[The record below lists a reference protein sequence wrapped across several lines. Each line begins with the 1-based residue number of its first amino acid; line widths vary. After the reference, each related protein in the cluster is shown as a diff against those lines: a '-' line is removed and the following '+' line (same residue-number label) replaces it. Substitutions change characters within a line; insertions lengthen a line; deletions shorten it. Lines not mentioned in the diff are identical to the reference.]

1 MDGQDWSPVVI
12 KRTTKPAGAGG
23 GGGAAGGGGPSISAS
38 AGVSRLRK
46 LEDDNET
53 TKHETVSLDLRLA
66 LQQAVRSWRARAR
79 AAASC
84 RRL

>member
-1 MDGQDWSPVVI
+1 MQGQDWEPVVI
-12 KRTTKPAGAGG
+12 RKTKPAGG
-23 GGGAAGGGGPSISAS
+23 GGGGAGGGPSTTVP

-66 LQQAVRSWRARAR
+66 LQQAVRRTRKWGARR
-79 AAASC
+79 T
-84 RRL
+84 RR